1 MRVGK
6 TLRHTTHVGSE
17 TSGGYGA
24 GVPPLPIP
32 NREVK
37 PSGADGT
44 AMQCGRVGSRL
55 LSKERSPRIL
65 TSLRA
70 FYCLYVALTL
80 YNSNLL
86 IFEFIPPI
94 MNLLRFQYWI
104 NFVRLCFLLCLML
117 LTGVMQAFA
126 DTVSYQFTSHQWKAV
141 TNGVS
146 SNWFSIKDGDSFASH
161 LVPVTKDRSGACANS
176 PESFDNISSITVHY
190 STNTKSGKGTIRVY
204 CVDSADSK
212 AQNGKQ
218 VSNGFLI
225 NMPGKD
231 QTATFTCAPSVSGYV
246 QIFVDCTENSI
257 YIKSVDIEYSSNSP
271 VLRNS
276 VSTLDF
282 GSVESGKSKG
292 LSFQLSGRN
301 LRSDAVLSVDGEGFS
316 VQPARVSPNEG
327 EISETDVKVTYSPT
341 SVGNHQAKLTIS
353 SDGATAKVISLTG
366 TAIAPTVYHK
376 VTWLVNGETYTD
388 GNPSSN
394 VAEGK
399 KVMML
404 PSAPQ
409 AIEGKDFVGWTDSI
423 ISGSKNEK
431 PSVLFVDTASAPV
444 VNADVEYY
452 AVFAKKTGNE
462 VKYTKLNSDKFN
474 SKADYVIGAE
484 YNRQLYC
491 FYKYTKVD
499 KEEKWGLMS
508 KDSIPIVFQLS
519 GKPEKL
525 VVKDEKGNY
534 LAPIVGGFQM
544 SSNEKTIIL
553 KSEGAI
559 HYVKPYLSL
568 RFNPNSGLRWYN
580 NGDGNSFPEAYFYEI
595 SGGVTY
601 SGYCTSVPLFGT
613 VSFKAIDSDSTRY
626 ATFSSTRDVV
636 FVGDDVEVAGLAVK
650 NDIISPIPV
659 TLARYEVTDASAGEN
674 GEVKGC
680 YVPAKTG
687 VLLKSKSDTASY
699 YYAKSSYDL
708 ILSGNMLKPAPVGG
722 GKFEPETGY
731 RYYKLA
737 YNNYST
743 KQGLGFYW
751 GAEEGGAFKV
761 KEGLAYLAVPSA
773 DAHNAKGFRFDG
785 VTDGID
791 GVEVDRNKPH
801 DLYNLIGQRVVG
813 KAAPGLYVVNGKKVI
828 IR

>member
-1 MRVGK
+1 
-6 TLRHTTHVGSE
+6 
-17 TSGGYGA
+17 
-24 GVPPLPIP
+24 
-32 NREVK
+32 
-37 PSGADGT
+37 
-44 AMQCGRVGSRL
+44 
-55 LSKERSPRIL
+55 
-65 TSLRA
+65 
-70 FYCLYVALTL
+70 
-80 YNSNLL
+80 
-86 IFEFIPPI
+86 
-94 MNLLRFQYWI
+94 
-104 NFVRLCFLLCLML
+104 ML
-117 LTGVMQAFA
+117 LTGVVQAFA
-126 DTVSYQFTSHQWKAV
+126 DTVSYQFTGRNWTA
-141 TNGVS
+141 TN
-146 SNWFSIKDGDSFASH
+146 DGDTANWHCIQQGAYDVNTNYVKIEGGSHAS
-161 LVPVTKDRSGACANS
+161 ANS
-176 PESFDNISSITVHY
+176 TVSFDNISLVKVYYATTKEGKGRLSVFCVDD
-190 STNTKSGKGTIRVY
+190 SLASLKSGSIIGDSVGVQGSATITDRYVEF
-204 CVDSADSK
+204 K
-212 AQNGKQ
+212 
-218 VSNGFLI
+218 
-225 NMPGKD
+225 
-231 QTATFTCAPSVSGYV
+231 PSSLCSGYI
-246 QIFVDCTENSI
+246 QIYASCSVNSI

-282 GSVESGKSKG
+282 GSVESDKSKE
-292 LSFQLSGRN
+292 LIFQLSGRN
-301 LRSDAVLSVDGEGFS
+301 LKSDAVLSVDGEGFS

-366 TAIAPTVYHK
+366 TAIAPTVYHT

-388 GNPSSN
+388 GNPSSK

-399 KVMML
+399 KVTKL

-409 AIEGKDFVGWTDSI
+409 AIEGKEFVGWTDSSI
-423 ISGSKNEK
+423 AGSKNEK
-431 PSVLFVDTASAPV
+431 PSVLFLDTASAPV
-444 VNADVEYY
+444 VNADVVYY

-462 VKYTKLNSDKFN
+462 VTYTKLNSDKFR
-474 SKADYVIGAE
+474 KDAEYVIGAE
-484 YNRQLYC
+484 DNRKIYY
-491 FYKYTKVD
+491 FYKHD
-499 KEEKWGLMS
+499 ENPKWGRMS
-508 KDSIPIVFQLS
+508 EDVAQCPPIEFTLS
-519 GKPEKL
+519 GTKNALKAQAKNGL
-525 VVKDEKGNY
+525 Y
-534 LAPIVGGFQM
+534 LKSTYNDFQM
-544 SSNEKTIIL
+544 TQEEYTISI
-553 KSEGAI
+553 SEEGLL
-559 HYVKPYLSL
+559 HNNNKYSPNVTL
-568 RFNPNSGLRWYN
+568 RFNPDRGLRWYKY
-580 NGDGNSFPEAYFYEI
+580 GEGNSFPEAYFYEI
-595 SGGVTY
+595 SGGVNY
-601 SGYCTSVPLFGT
+601 SGYCTSVPRT

-659 TLARYEVTDASAGEN
+659 TSASYAVTDASVGKN
-674 GEVKGC
+674 GEVNGC
-680 YVPAKTG
+680 YVPANTG

-761 KEGLAYLAVPSA
+761 KDGLAYLAVPSA

-785 VTDGID
+785 VTDGIG
-791 GVEVDRNKPH
+791 GVEVDRNKSH

>member
-1 MRVGK
+1 
-6 TLRHTTHVGSE
+6 
-17 TSGGYGA
+17 
-24 GVPPLPIP
+24 
-32 NREVK
+32 
-37 PSGADGT
+37 
-44 AMQCGRVGSRL
+44 
-55 LSKERSPRIL
+55 
-65 TSLRA
+65 
-70 FYCLYVALTL
+70 
-80 YNSNLL
+80 
-86 IFEFIPPI
+86 
-94 MNLLRFQYWI
+94 
-104 NFVRLCFLLCLML
+104 ML
-117 LTGVMQAFA
+117 LTGVVQAFA
-126 DTVSYQFTSHQWKAV
+126 DTVSYQFTGRKWTA
-141 TNGVS
+141 TNNGVTA
-146 SNWFSIKDGDSFASH
+146 NWHCIYPGVKDGTTNYVKIEGGSHAS
-161 LVPVTKDRSGACANS
+161 ANS
-176 PESFDNISSITVHY
+176 TVSFDNISLVKVHY
-190 STNTKSGKGTIRVY
+190 ATTTNGKGSLSVFCVNDSSAASKSGLILG
-204 CVDSADSK
+204 DSVVV
-212 AQNGKQ
+212 QG
-218 VSNGFLI
+218 
-225 NMPGKD
+225 P
-231 QTATFTCAPSVSGYV
+231 ATNPDRYVEFNASSLCSGYI
-246 QIFVDCTENSI
+246 QIYASCSVNSI

-282 GSVESGKSKG
+282 GSVESGKSKE
-292 LSFQLSGRN
+292 LIFQLSGRN
-301 LRSDAVLSVDGEGFS
+301 LSSDAVLSVDGERFS

-366 TAIAPTVYHK
+366 TAIAPTVYHTI
-376 VTWLVNGETYTD
+376 TWLVNGETYTD
-388 GNPSSN
+388 GNPSSK

-399 KVMML
+399 KVKTL

-409 AIEGKDFVGWTDSI
+409 AIEDKEFVGWTDSSI
-423 ISGSKNEK
+423 AGSKNEM

-444 VNADVEYY
+444 VHADVVYY
-452 AVFAKKTGNE
+452 AVFAKKTGKE
-462 VKYTKLNSDKFN
+462 VTYTKLNSDKLN

-484 YNRQLYC
+484 YNGKIYY
-491 FYKYTKVD
+491 FYERVENPT
-499 KEEKWGLMS
+499 WGKMS
-508 KDSIPIVFQLS
+508 EDVAQCPPIEFTLS
-519 GKPEKL
+519 GTKNALKAQAKNGL
-525 VVKDEKGNY
+525 Y
-534 LAPIVGGFQM
+534 LKSTYNDFQM
-544 SSNEKTIIL
+544 TQEEYTISI
-553 KSEGAI
+553 SEEGLL
-559 HYVKPYLSL
+559 HNNNKYSPNVTL
-568 RFNPNSGLRWYN
+568 RFNPDRGLRWYKY
-580 NGDGNSFPEAYFYEI
+580 GEGNWFPEAYFYEI
-595 SGGVTY
+595 SGGVNY
-601 SGYCTSVPLFGT
+601 SGYCTSVPRT
-613 VSFKAIDSDSTRY
+613 VSFKAIDSDGTRY

-659 TLARYEVTDASAGEN
+659 TSASYAVTDASAGEN

-761 KEGLAYLAVPSA
+761 KDGLAYLAVPSA

-791 GVEVDRNKPH
+791 GVEVDRNKSH

-813 KAAPGLYVVNGKKVI
+813 KVAPGLYVVNGKKVI